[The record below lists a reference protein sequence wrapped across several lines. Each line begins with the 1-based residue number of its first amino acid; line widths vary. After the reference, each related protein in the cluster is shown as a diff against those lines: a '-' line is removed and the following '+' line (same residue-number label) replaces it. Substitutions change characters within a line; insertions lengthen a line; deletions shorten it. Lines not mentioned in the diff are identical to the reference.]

1 MSSDSIENMSPL
13 SKRPLSKSRRSK
25 VLALSMGQGLTAMV
39 GLISI
44 VVLSR
49 ILNKAEY
56 ATFRQTFLAYEFAL
70 PIMGLGIAQVVYYF
84 LPGEANRP
92 RGRVMDA
99 MCVML
104 FMGCLFSLF
113 ILFGGNELLAK
124 RFTNPQLADSLLYLV
139 PFPLIT
145 LPASLLGA
153 VLVVRERV
161 TLLSTFN
168 VLSNIAVGL
177 AVIIPCV
184 FWKTS
189 SAPIIGKV
197 AVAVPSSVIAVYLI
211 FQSVP
216 SNEWRP
222 RWKSIKHMVKYAVP
236 LGLASMIGTITL
248 QLDKVIV
255 SAMCTPEDFAVYANG
270 AIEIPLIGI
279 ITGSIS
285 AVILADTRKLIVEG
299 KKDEAL
305 ALFRKAAEKSAW
317 IILPSMVFLFA
328 SADLVIPT
336 LFSKKYSGSALP
348 FRFYLGMLPVRI
360 IFFGAMLI
368 AIGKTKIIL
377 YRTLVSLPLNLV
389 LSIILLRYL
398 GYIGAIIATL
408 CIVYLW
414 AVPYSIYNIKRYFM
428 CPLNSIFPI
437 YEVGKLLAL
446 FLPAGLLIYL
456 STKANLPAIILLI
469 VGSVFFTFYGLTVSH
484 SWTLIIS
491 KAKVLFLENKNIPK
505 KDE

>member
-1 MSSDSIENMSPL
+1 
-13 SKRPLSKSRRSK
+13 
-25 VLALSMGQGLTAMV
+25 MGQGLTALV
-39 GLISI
+39 GLLSI
-44 VVLSR
+44 VLLSR

-56 ATFRQTFLAYEFAL
+56 ATFRQTFLAYEFAV
-70 PIMGLGIAQVVYYF
+70 PIMGLGIAQAIYYF
-84 LPGEANRP
+84 LPVETTRP

-99 MCVML
+99 VCVML

-124 RFTNPQLADSLLYLV
+124 RFTNPQLADSLLYLI

-145 LPASLLGA
+145 LPASLLGS

-168 VLSNIAVGL
+168 VLSNIALGL
-177 AVIIPCV
+177 AVIIPCL

-197 AVAVPSSVIAVYLI
+197 AMSVPSSAIAVYLI
-211 FQSVP
+211 FQSVT
-216 SNEWRP
+216 SGEWLP
-222 RWKSIKHMVKYAVP
+222 RWEHIKSMVKYAVP

-279 ITGSIS
+279 VTGSIS
-285 AVILADTRKLIVEG
+285 AVILADMRKLIVGG

-305 ALFRKAAEKSAW
+305 TLFRKAAEKSAW
-317 IILPSMVFLFA
+317 IILPAMVFLFV
-328 SADLVIPT
+328 SADLVIQI

-348 FRFYLGMLPVRI
+348 FRFYLCVLPVRI
-360 IFFGAMLI
+360 IFFGPMLI
-368 AIGKTKIIL
+368 AIGKSKIIL

-389 LSIILLRYL
+389 LSIILVRFI

-408 CIVYLW
+408 CVLYLW
-414 AVPYSIYNIKRYFM
+414 AVPYSIYNIKRHFM
-428 CPLNSIFPI
+428 CPLNSIFPLFM
-437 YEVGKLLAL
+437 VVKLLAL
-446 FLPAGLLIYL
+446 FLPAGLLLYL
-456 STKANLPAIILLI
+456 GIKANFPEIIVFNYRKHPFHNLRFNDIAQLASDNFKGQECYLLTI
-469 VGSVFFTFYGLTVSH
+469 
-484 SWTLIIS
+484 
-491 KAKVLFLENKNIPK
+491 
-505 KDE
+505 